1 MKYQN
6 DYSATRVVIYDKV
19 FSTTLGIL
27 HAQQTYR
34 GTGYGFTWCK
44 KVLLTLM
51 KEARVFLY
59 NPKKPFLIC
68 TMSTSQRVTTTRTR
82 VVSSVPRP
90 CACLVCV
97 KLHWHMFVHVFTCV
111 CQCVYGMNVG
121 MCGWV
126 DGWVFEILK
135 NEVKVPSRS
144 HIYTF
149 MDLYSRWAK

>member
-1 MKYQN
+1 MITPQPGLLYMTN
-6 DYSATRVVIYDKV
+6 CLV
-19 FSTTLGIL
+19 L
-27 HAQQTYR
+27 HLAYCMPSKHIGGQ
-34 GTGYGFTWCK
+34 GMVSHVKIWCK

-97 KLHWHMFVHVFTCV
+97 WLHWHMFVHVFPCV
-111 CQCVYGMNVG
+111 CQCVCGMYVG
-121 MCGWV
+121 MC
-126 DGWVFEILK
+126 GWVFEILK
-135 NEVKVPSRS
+135 NEVKVSSRS